1 MVEITNVENQDQLDN
16 EDGGEN
22 EVSNH
27 GGNSIGSEGGETG
40 ATGEQE
46 LLQTI
51 SIIRGQT
58 DYDDETIRCK
68 LAEHGGDM
76 MAVIREYMMP
86 SKVGDVG
93 GQEVEAPSTNQ
104 KIYQEIRNYM
114 DDINEGYTRRQAA
127 TAASASAKD

>member
-16 EDGGEN
+16 KDGDKN
-22 EVSNH
+22 EMSNH
-27 GGNSIGSEGGETG
+27 GGNSIGSDGGG
-40 ATGEQE
+40 TGEQE

-51 SIIRGQT
+51 GIIRGQT

-86 SKVGDVG
+86 AKVDDVG

-104 KIYQEIRNYM
+104 KIYEEIRNYM
-114 DDINEGYTRRQAA
+114 DDINEGYTRRQAEMVA
-127 TAASASAKD
+127 TTGSKD